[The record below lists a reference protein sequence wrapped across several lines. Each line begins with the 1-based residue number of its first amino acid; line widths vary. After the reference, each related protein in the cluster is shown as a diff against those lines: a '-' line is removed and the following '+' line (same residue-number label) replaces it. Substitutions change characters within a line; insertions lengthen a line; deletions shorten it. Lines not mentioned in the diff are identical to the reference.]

1 MNQIYFLNE
10 SVTNSDEYYNEGA
23 TITSLYLAGG
33 AIGGIVGFITGRL
46 IRKAI
51 EKKKYISDY
60 EKSDLKIRA
69 SLAALKYELD
79 NVYIPV
85 IKTINNANINAD
97 SDGKDFISDPSNIV
111 RTIYKVYGIDSLTTT
126 YNISEKLVLPEDIIN
141 GIADKVKTESSDI
154 TSKEDLDKAIKG
166 KYKQEFMN
174 IYNQYVSAITSL
186 TKCTALYNCKSG
198 LSKLKLYINKDND
211 SYSLYDSI
219 ISTFIN
225 TMYKTASDIVTIAGS
240 NYIYLIGNK
249 SSSTLTK
256 TFNNKLYIAT
266 RASNSI

>member
-1 MNQIYFLNE
+1 MNKIYFLNE
-10 SVTNSDEYYNEGA
+10 SVTNYDEGA
-23 TITSLYLAGG
+23 ALYFTSG
-33 AIGGIVGFITGRL
+33 AIAGISGCIAAKG
-46 IRKAI
+46 IREII
-51 EKKKYISDY
+51 EKKKFISDY
-60 EKSDLKIRA
+60 EKSDIKIRA
-69 SLAALKYELD
+69 SLATLRYELD
-79 NVYIPV
+79 NIYIPV
-85 IKTINNANINAD
+85 VKSVSSANIDTD
-97 SDGKDFISDPSNIV
+97 SDGKDFISDPSNIIK
-111 RTIYKVYGIDSLTTT
+111 TIYKVYGIRSLNIND
-126 YNISEKLVLPEDIIN
+126 NISEKLVLSEDAIN
-141 GIADKVKTESSDI
+141 DITNKVKTESSTI

-219 ISTFIN
+219 ISIFIN

-249 SSSTLTK
+249 NSSTLTK